1 MPLKLAVDLEQL
13 IRKEVDLQAK
23 TLDQIL
29 VRLFLMSIDSF
40 FTGDS
45 LI

>member
-13 IRKEVDLQAK
+13 IGKEVNLQAK

-40 FTGDS
+40 VTGDS